1 MIFIEIA
8 CDILDYCMYL
18 VFIFFWCSLE
28 EPMLIYVAGE
38 NNMLLTLRGFFGGRK
53 FGTSLLM
60 EVLFKKC
67 KQEHDKI

>member
-38 NNMLLTLRGFFGGRK
+38 NNMLLTLRGFFWGRK
-53 FGTSLLM
+53 FGTSLFSGSVVQKM
-60 EVLFKKC
+60 
-67 KQEHDKI
+67 QARTRQR